1 MRIKKILIL
10 FSSILFLTSCS
21 PKKSDEEKKNDDK
34 HTVEV
39 SDDKD
44 KKEDISTTQIAANK
58 DLSDDPLS
66 GQFSLNG
73 KIITLPVDVDSLK
86 DDGYEFDETSLI
98 DKKSGK
104 KISVEFY
111 RDPVS
116 DKEQVVSFT
125 IDSKDIN
132 FSLIGAV
139 SIGATKDE
147 IKTFF
152 GNKVTADST
161 DLRIEYTDNMFVSV
175 VFELENGK
183 CSKITIRYI
192 V

>member
-21 PKKSDEEKKNDDK
+21 PKKSSEEKKNDDK

-139 SIGATKDE
+139 LIGATKDE

-152 GNKVTADST
+152 GNKVTSDST
-161 DLRIEYTDNMFVSV
+161 DSRIEYTDNMFISV

-183 CSKITIRYI
+183 CSKIILRYI